1 MMPQLESLDY
11 ADPLDL
17 LRRFIPTPFK
27 ALYRIGAVR
36 VTVKTNDI
44 TLLPVFPL
52 EVDLEVLGE
61 QRLEW
66 RLIRDAGSPDLLGP
80 PLFMTSGILT
90 IVTMGPA
97 CLIGVDHEQRELLAF
112 IGTAI
117 DARTHQEFLIPLL
130 CQLTNDVFPAS
141 ASMRFTAHD
150 EASENG

>member
-1 MMPQLESLDY
+1 MPQLDSLDY

-36 VTVKTNDI
+36 VTVETNDI
-44 TLLPVFPL
+44 TLLPAFPL
-52 EVDLEVLGE
+52 EADLEVLGE
-61 QRLEW
+61 QCLEW

-80 PLFMTSGILT
+80 PLFMISGILT

-117 DARTHQEFLIPLL
+117 DARTHQDFLIPLL
-130 CQLTNDVFPAS
+130 CQLTNEVVPAGTS
-141 ASMRFTAHD
+141 APFMAHG